1 MGAAPVA
8 EAEADPQ
15 LLLAKPCINSG
26 SASGPLTPLVG
37 DLVATNRGY
46 ASLSLEG
53 FSEDV
58 NEDGFVDPIAHAA
71 PVVAVAAPVAHH
83 VVAAPAVAEVKT
95 VEVKAAPAVVPAAT
109 YAYAAPIAH
118 HVVAAAPAEVKTVE
132 VKAAPAVVPAAYHA
146 VAAPAVHVAT
156 APVVQHVGY
165 QVHHQVHHVPQVH
178 VQKHTST
185 HTTHHVINHAP
196 VVGAFIGGVAPVKV
210 ATEVA
215 PAEDA
220 AVVEE
225 A

>member
-1 MGAAPVA
+1 MDCWLILPTVNMKYLVVLSVAVCSTLAAPVA

-15 LLLAKPCINSG
+15 LLLAKPYINSG

-71 PVVAVAAPVAHH
+71 PVVAVAAP
-83 VVAAPAVAEVKT
+83 
-95 VEVKAAPAVVPAAT
+95 
-109 YAYAAPIAH
+109 IAH

-132 VKAAPAVVPAAYHA
+132 VKAAPAVAAAVVPAAYHA

-165 QVHHQVHHVPQVH
+165 QVHHQVHHVPQVT

-196 VVGAFIGGVAPVKV
+196 VVGAFTGVLPVAV
-210 ATEVA
+210 AAEAA
-215 PAEDA
+215 PAEEA

>member
-1 MGAAPVA
+1 MCWLVLSSVNMKQFVVLSALVSCALGAPVA
-8 EAEADPQ
+8 EADADAQ
-15 LLLAKPCINSG
+15 VLLAKPYINSG

-71 PVVAVAAPVAHH
+71 PVVPVAAPVVAYHA
-83 VVAAPAVAEVKT
+83 VAAPAVAPVAYHHVVPAATVAVAPAAAYHVAAPAAAEVKT
-95 VEVKAAPAVVPAAT
+95 VEVKAAPAVAV
-109 YAYAAPIAH
+109 AP
-118 HVVAAAPAEVKTVE
+118 V
-132 VKAAPAVVPAAYHA
+132 AYHH

-156 APVVQHVGY
+156 APVVHQVGY
-165 QVHHQVHHVPQVH
+165 QVHHQVHHVPQVT

-196 VVGAFIGGVAPVKV
+196 V
-210 ATEVA
+210 
-215 PAEDA
+215 
-220 AVVEE
+220 
-225 A
+225 

>member
-1 MGAAPVA
+1 MGIYCWLVLPSVNMKHFAVLSALVSCAVAAPVA

-15 LLLAKPCINSG
+15 LLLAKPYINSG

-71 PVVAVAAPVAHH
+71 PVVAVAAPVAYH
-83 VVAAPAVAEVKT
+83 VAAPAVAQVKT
-95 VEVKAAPAVVPAAT
+95 VAPAAT
-109 YAYAAPIAH
+109 LPIAP
-118 HVVAAAPAEVKTVE
+118 V
-132 VKAAPAVVPAAYHA
+132 AYH

-156 APVVQHVGY
+156 APVVHQVGY
-165 QVHHQVHHVPQVH
+165 QVHHQVHHVPQVT

-196 VVGAFIGGVAPVKV
+196 VIGAFAGLVPVVAAAP
-210 ATEVA
+210 TEAAAEAA
-215 PAEDA
+215 P
-220 AVVEE
+220 VVEE

>member
-1 MGAAPVA
+1 MGSLVASSFAAPVA
-8 EAEADPQ
+8 EADADAQ
-15 LLLAKPCINSG
+15 VLLG
-26 SASGPLTPLVG
+26 HHGLVG
-37 DLVATNRGY
+37 GVYSSAPAATVALN
-46 ASLSLEG
+46 
-53 FSEDV
+53 
-58 NEDGFVDPIAHAA
+58 
-71 PVVAVAAPVAHH
+71 AAPVAAYHAVATPAVH
-83 VVAAPAVAEVKT
+83 VAAPAVAEVKT
-95 VEVKAAPAVVPAAT
+95 VEVKAAPAVAA
-109 YAYAAPIAH
+109 
-118 HVVAAAPAEVKTVE
+118 
-132 VKAAPAVVPAAYHA
+132 AVVPAAYHA

-210 ATEVA
+210 AAEVA